1 MTSTARAEFVSLL
14 DELEQIKTA
23 IAELVARQDGDH
35 RHSVVQLR
43 RSMSQQLTD
52 IGAAGERLFADTT
65 VLATFRSKFSRLRAT
80 TAAHQADWP
89 AVLLGERPDA
99 FRASA
104 EPMRVA
110 GADFLLWARGAVGTL
125 T

>member
-14 DELEQIKTA
+14 DGLEQIKA
-23 IAELVARQDGDH
+23 SIAELVARQDGDH
-35 RHSVVQLR
+35 RHSVVQIR

-65 VLATFRSKFSRLRAT
+65 ALATFRSKFSRLRAT

-110 GADFLLWARGAVGTL
+110 GADFLHWAREAVRTL